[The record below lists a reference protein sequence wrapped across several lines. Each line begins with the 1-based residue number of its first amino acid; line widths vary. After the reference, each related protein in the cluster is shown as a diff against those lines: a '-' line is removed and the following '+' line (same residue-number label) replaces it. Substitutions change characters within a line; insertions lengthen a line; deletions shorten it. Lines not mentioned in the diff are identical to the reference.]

1 MRTVILL
8 SVEMQVRVVFIY
20 GLCFMFVCLFKR
32 TKKKFKKKKNLGEV
46 SELLAVY
53 HLQKVSRKTVWK
65 VNGTELFVSF
75 QWKIPGS
82 YGTSETVVCFPGRS
96 VPNGKSCFI
105 CSNPY
110 LIQVSYFLG
119 PFFGKRNWLV
129 QMETQFQNEIY
140 QPWIFLPRFPKP
152 LLFWKHNTQYYGNSL
167 RLQTW
172 INTLSRFQSLS
183 SNCTVLHPPC

>member
-1 MRTVILL
+1 MAYASCL
-8 SVEMQVRVVFIY
+8 
-20 GLCFMFVCLFKR
+20 FVCLFKR

-82 YGTSETVVCFPGRS
+82 YGTSETVVCFPESS

-119 PFFGKRNWLV
+119 PFFGKRNWFV

-152 LLFWKHNTQYYGNSL
+152 LSFWKHNTQYYGNSL

-172 INTLSRFQSLS
+172 INTLSRCQSLS
-183 SNCTVLHPPC
+183 SNCTVLYPPC

>member
-32 TKKKFKKKKNLGEV
+32 TKKKFKKKRNLGEV

-65 VNGTELFVSF
+65 VNGTQLFVSF

-96 VPNGKSCFI
+96 FPNGKSCFI

-110 LIQVSYFLG
+110 LIPISGFGG
-119 PFFGKRNWLV
+119 PFFGKRNWFV

-140 QPWIFLPRFPKP
+140 QPWIFLTRFPKP
-152 LLFWKHNTQYYGNSL
+152 LSIWKHNTQYYGNSL
-167 RLQTW
+167 RLQTR
-172 INTLSRFQSLS
+172 INTLSRCQSLS
-183 SNCTVLHPPC
+183 TNCTLLHPRC